1 MGVKDLLDTRQIGG
15 GELTECRLNEMVVNA
30 VAPRF
35 DALNVT
41 LNQALVRGHHP
52 AAPRAME
59 SMDSVDSRRPADELR
74 LNGGVFSRLPHDYE
88 FPRAGVYDLWIKWNI
103 RDTVRRIPPL
113 KSLHPND
120 YKFLDSKPKPG
131 GGKRRPSRQTY
142 SDMKF
147 ICTCIETAAKKNGMD
162 PSDGSIENIKLIY
175 QQVWPTIY
183 EGVKGIRRTQHQW
196 ATLVDKLQKKKK
208 ERQDE

>member
-88 FPRAGVYDLWIKWNI
+88 FP
-103 RDTVRRIPPL
+103 
-113 KSLHPND
+113 
-120 YKFLDSKPKPG
+120 
-131 GGKRRPSRQTY
+131 
-142 SDMKF
+142 
-147 ICTCIETAAKKNGMD
+147 
-162 PSDGSIENIKLIY
+162 
-175 QQVWPTIY
+175 
-183 EGVKGIRRTQHQW
+183 
-196 ATLVDKLQKKKK
+196 
-208 ERQDE
+208 